1 MSPAIRPLVS
11 TGCVTYDV
19 KRVVEIGLLH
29 TNGDAAECKRALCA
43 MKTCSPK
50 HVAPG
55 FTLVPALRGRF
66 RAFTLVEM
74 LIVMIIML
82 IALGALIPAV
92 TSLSKSNGRQA
103 ATSNLIGAIEQAR
116 AEAIKSGQPTYVVFP
131 TFTSGTQST
140 LDRYNYRSYAIFE
153 DDAASPTPSPTPP
166 CAGNVKQLT
175 PWKSLPTGVALRAA
189 GDTALLRLVDSRNLI
204 PAVTLPCFGPDPG
217 ASPTYW
223 CFKFNPNGEVESPP
237 NNVSLGIFE
246 GFINGTGEV
255 ITGAKDGSG
264 NPLAAEYVSVSRI
277 SGRAEPTAAPTP

>member
-1 MSPAIRPLVS
+1 MN
-11 TGCVTYDV
+11 V

-43 MKTCSPK
+43 MKTCSRK

-116 AEAIKSGQPTYVVFP
+116 AEAIKSGQPTTWCFQRLFEHRSYLV
-131 TFTSGTQST
+131 Q
-140 LDRYNYRSYAIFE
+140 RYSYHSYAIFE
-153 DDAASPTPSPTPP
+153 DDPLNQPRQTTQRLEEGTFAIGREVCAS
-166 CAGNVKQLT
+166 
-175 PWKSLPTGVALRAA
+175 ALRAM
-189 GDTALLRLVDSRNLI
+189 TRLLRSDTCVLSML
-204 PAVTLPCFGPDPG
+204 ATSVTFPLLRPSTT
-217 ASPTYW
+217 AS
-223 CFKFNPNGEVESPP
+223 FQVLKFNATAELIHHPLINQNRIPTDPVRF
-237 NNVSLGIFE
+237 GILK
-246 GFINGTGEV
+246 V
-255 ITGAKDGSG
+255 
-264 NPLAAEYVSVSRI
+264 L
-277 SGRAEPTAAPTP
+277 